1 MNPNQII
8 NALYAMDTADVRRIN
23 EAAYSI
29 LKGKRNQENRAAKS
43 KLHVGQSVKFQGKH
57 GYSLTGTIKKEN
69 RTRCVVDTGDLRNW
83 TVPMTML
90 EVV

>member
-1 MNPNQII
+1 MTPNQII

-29 LKGKRNQENRAAKS
+29 LKSQRNQENREAKR
-43 KLHVGQSVKFQGKH
+43 KLYVGQQVKFRGKH
-57 GYSLTGTIKKEN
+57 GYSLTGTIKKVN

-90 EVV
+90 EAV